1 MDSHPVLPEHPIHNV
16 SRRRFMPAAGGLVL
30 GLNIGQAGP
39 RGGAAGG
46 AAQTAARSPNAFVR
60 VGQDGW
66 VTVLAKH
73 LDADQG
79 AHTGLAT
86 LVAEE
91 LDADWRQVRVEGT
104 PAHAGAGRSGSMAQS
119 YLPIRR
125 AGAAARAMLV
135 EAAARQW
142 RVPASEIVIRDG
154 IVRHPHSQRQAGIGH
169 LAAAAAALP
178 APQDPALKAPAEF
191 KLIGKEGVG
200 RADNPGKTNGTAVF
214 TQDFKLPGMLVAVAA
229 RAPRPGARLAGYD
242 GLAARGVAGV
252 RAVVEIPATPQHPA
266 VVAVLAENTWAAR
279 LGRDALQARWEDD
292 PSHGQRHADPL
303 AGYRAAVGQPG
314 PAVMQEGDVDAAFAR
329 AASIIEAD
337 FLQPL
342 AVQAAMEPLSCLV
355 RLADRRCD
363 IWNGEPVDPADQ
375 AAIARYLKV
384 PAGGVTVTALHA
396 GGSNAGPRRGSQAGY
411 LIEAVALARA
421 ARRQGLD
428 VPIKLTWTPEDD
440 LHGGHVRPMRLQ
452 RARLAL
458 DAAGAPLA
466 WHVRHAGLSPQADP
480 AQAAARIDPP
490 YAAPHQ
496 RLEQCSPPDGDPP
509 AWHRPDGHAMAF
521 AAETLIDQAALA
533 AGQDP
538 VAYRAGLLAGQP
550 RHARALALA
559 AQQADWGRPLPRTIP
574 NTRRGR
580 GVALHAA
587 CGTVMALVAEVTV
600 RPCGAL
606 KVDRVVCAVDC
617 GVAINPGVLR
627 AQLEGG
633 IGAGLANCLHGLPL
647 TDSEAQQD
655 RFHASP
661 VLRMDEMPR
670 VEMHI
675 VPSSD
680 APAAGVATVAADAVA
695 PAVGNALHAATAQ
708 RLHAL
713 PFSTK
718 MDISAPGVVP
728 FLPPASIAAR
738 QQAYGAPPPG
748 RSPGRR
754 GADAEKRPQ
763 EHDTGA
769 LAA

>member
-1 MDSHPVLPEHPIHNV
+1 MDSDVVLPEHSIHNV

-39 RGGAAGG
+39 RE

-60 VGQDGW
+60 VGKDGW

-91 LDADWRQVRVEGT
+91 LDADWRQVRVEGS
-104 PAHAGAGRSGSMAQS
+104 PAQAGAGRNGSMAES

-125 AGAAARAMLV
+125 AGAIARAMLV
-135 EAAARQW
+135 QAAAQQW
-142 RVPASEIVIRDG
+142 RVPAGEIVIRDG

-178 APQDPALKAPAEF
+178 APQDPVLKAPADF
-191 KLIGKEGVG
+191 QLIGKEGVG
-200 RADNPGKTNGTAVF
+200 RADNPAKTNGTAVF

-242 GLAARGVAGV
+242 GQAARGVAGV

-279 LGRDALQARWEDD
+279 LGRDALQARWQEGS
-292 PSHGQRHADPL
+292 PHEQALADPL
-303 AGYRAAVGQPG
+303 DGYRAAVGQPG
-314 PAVMQEGDVDAAFAR
+314 LAVTQEGDVDAAFAS
-329 AASIIEAD
+329 AASVIEAD

-355 RLADRRCD
+355 RLEERRCD

-384 PAGGVTVTALHA
+384 PVGGVTVTALHA
-396 GGSNAGPRRGSQAGY
+396 GGNAGPRRGAQAGY
-411 LIEAVALARA
+411 LIEAVALASA

-428 VPIKLTWTPEDD
+428 VPIKLTWTREDD

-458 DAAGAPLA
+458 DAAGTPLA
-466 WHVRHAGLSPQADP
+466 WHVRHAGLSRQADP
-480 AQAAARIDPP
+480 AQGAARVDPP

-496 RLEQCSPPDGDPP
+496 RVEQCSPPDGDIP
-509 AWHRPDGHAMAF
+509 AWYRSDGQAPVAF

-533 AGQDP
+533 AGRDP

-550 RHARALALA
+550 RHARALAMA

-600 RPCGAL
+600 RPCGTL

-627 AQLEGG
+627 AQLEGA
-633 IGAGLANCLHGLPL
+633 IGAGLANCLHGLSWA
-647 TDSEAQQD
+647 DSEAQQD
-655 RFHASP
+655 RFHDSP

-675 VPSSD
+675 VPSSE
-680 APAAGVATVAADAVA
+680 APAAGVGAVAAAAVA

-708 RLHAL
+708 RLHTL

-718 MDISAPGVVP
+718 MDMPAPGVVP
-728 FLPPASIAAR
+728 FMPAAPAVAR
-738 QQAYGAPPPG
+738 QQAYGAPLPG
-748 RSPGRR
+748 RTASHR
-754 GADAEKRPQ
+754 GADSEKRPQ
-763 EHDTGA
+763 ELETGA